1 MFMTSVRGT
10 KLLVVAGGSIK
21 VPLDLLHVV
30 IFLICLSVNQ
40 TQQKRLTFSLSAVLW
55 PLLTL
60 KLFVIGATFA

>member
-10 KLLVVAGGSIK
+10 RLLVVAGGSIK

-40 TQQKRLTFSLSAVLW
+40 TQQKRLTFSLSAVAW

-60 KLFVIGATFA
+60 KLFVIGAAFA